1 MIATPA
7 YGGMVHL
14 DYTLSLLELRAAGI
28 DFTLVGMGNESL
40 ITRARNAL
48 LSSFHARRAFTHL
61 CSSTRTSACRR
72 PASGA
77 CSSTDAT

>member
-1 MIATPA
+1 MTPAAHLMIATPA

-14 DYTLSLLELRAAGI
+14 DYTLSLLELRGAGI

-48 LSSFHARRAFTHL
+48 ISSFHNAE
-61 CSSTRTSACRR
+61 SSRTF
-72 PASGA
+72 
-77 CSSTDAT
+77 